1 MRFKLVVCSK
11 GIKTTQTIKSLL
23 CLDVLPPNNTDSIF
37 IARYYHLCPLDLTW
51 RPLDLPSHFSLF
63 GIIRRIAYFSQF
75 ELCIE
80 TYAGYIFS
88 F

>member
-1 MRFKLVVCSK
+1 MQFKLVVCSK

-37 IARYYHLCPLDLTW
+37 IARYYHLCPLDLAF
-51 RPLDLPSHFSLF
+51 HFSHF
-63 GIIRRIAYFSQF
+63 GIIKRITYFSQF

-88 F
+88 FSA

>member
-37 IARYYHLCPLDLTW
+37 IARYYHLCPLDLA
-51 RPLDLPSHFSLF
+51 SHFSHF
-63 GIIRRIAYFSQF
+63 GIIKRITCFSQF

-88 F
+88 FSA